1 MTLGN
6 GSTIT
11 IGDAE
16 GRTFTLSGDGAEFV
30 WVDAEGKPDTREWTP
45 LQCSG
50 SVTFTCRIKMFRL
63 RLRRR
68 GTPTQ
73 RRLTKLH
80 RLQAARRAAKA
91 KK

>member
-16 GRTFTLSGDGAEFV
+16 GHTFTLSGDGVDFV
-30 WVDAEGKPDTREWTP
+30 WVDVEGRPA
-45 LQCSG
+45 G
-50 SVTFTCRIKMFRL
+50 
-63 RLRRR
+63 RR
-68 GTPTQ
+68 GTPQQ